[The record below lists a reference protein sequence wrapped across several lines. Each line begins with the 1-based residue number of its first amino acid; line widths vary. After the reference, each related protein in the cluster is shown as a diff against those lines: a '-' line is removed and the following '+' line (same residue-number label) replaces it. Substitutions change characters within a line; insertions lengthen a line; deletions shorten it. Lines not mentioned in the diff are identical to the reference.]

1 MTFCSTNRPW
11 DQSSC
16 LAAAL
21 GANKLTPAK
30 DVVLSKLDLSVKHH
44 FNFIDSSFMR
54 LINDACCLSCYA
66 NGCHKHMAIRGGTLI
81 QIGLPA

>member
-1 MTFCSTNRPW
+1 MTLCSTNRPL

-30 DVVLSKLDLSVKHH
+30 DVVLSKLDLGVKHPLKNPRTAH
-44 FNFIDSSFMR
+44 LKN
-54 LINDACCLSCYA
+54 
-66 NGCHKHMAIRGGTLI
+66 
-81 QIGLPA
+81 